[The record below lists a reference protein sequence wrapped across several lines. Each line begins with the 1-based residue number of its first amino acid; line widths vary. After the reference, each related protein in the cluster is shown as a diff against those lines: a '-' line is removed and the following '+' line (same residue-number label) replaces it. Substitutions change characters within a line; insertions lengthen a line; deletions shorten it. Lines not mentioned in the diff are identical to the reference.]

1 LSDGAE
7 NALQHV
13 SVNKQTPNYPAK
25 PADHQETRHA
35 RGTPMLP
42 KLTQNSA
49 EISAKSLETAGHALL
64 VLPHATTLPAIPAAA
79 ELKAVLKR
87 RDLKVEA
94 LAKSPVAMQLAGG
107 TLAVV
112 LMLKADASTFA
123 THELLR
129 KGLAL
134 LMSEHPTSLTL
145 AVFGD
150 DAFRARAAE
159 AAVYTTLVNAVPLPS
174 RKSRADPALKRVQLF
189 GYKAADGF
197 ARAHALA
204 EGNLLTRSLTVQGP
218 DELTPG
224 VYRKRIK
231 ALAKSYGWSVE
242 EFPFAKL
249 KKMGAGAFCAVAQGS
264 PAQDAAI
271 VRIRYKGPEK
281 GSGVRTQKGIK
292 GRKSGKTVAF
302 VGKGICFD
310 TGGHNLKPA
319 KYMQGM
325 HEDMNGSA
333 VVLGILAAAAKLKLP
348 VALEG
353 WVALA
358 ENHISPQA
366 YRQNEVVSALDGTTI
381 EVVHTDAEGRM
392 VLADTLALAA
402 QGKPD
407 LIADFATLTG
417 SMHYALGSRM
427 SGVFA
432 SSSALAHQAS
442 RAATASGERIVV
454 FPYPEDYDA
463 SLDSSMADV
472 KQCSMEGEADHILAT
487 RFLSRFVGDT
497 PWLHMDL
504 SGHSCKGG
512 LGAVMSDANGFGVA
526 WALALLDGLQ
536 Q

>member
-1 LSDGAE
+1 
-7 NALQHV
+7 
-13 SVNKQTPNYPAK
+13 
-25 PADHQETRHA
+25 
-35 RGTPMLP
+35 MLP
-42 KLTQNSA
+42 KLA
-49 EISAKSLETAGHALL
+49 ENKQEITTKSLQDASHALL
-64 VLPHATTLPAIPAAA
+64 LLPVSKTLPEVPGSV
-79 ELKAVLKR
+79 ELKAVIKR
-87 RDLKVEA
+87 RDLKVDA
-94 LAKSPVAMQLAGG
+94 LAKSPVAVQLPGG
-107 TLAVV
+107 TLAVYA
-112 LMLKADASTFA
+112 MLKADASTFE
-123 THELLR
+123 THEMVR
-129 KGLAL
+129 KALAL
-134 LMSEHPTSLTL
+134 LLAEHPKSLAV

-150 DAFRARAAE
+150 DGFKSRAAE
-159 AAVYTTLVNAVPLPS
+159 AAVYTALVNALPLPS
-174 RKSRADPALKRVQLF
+174 RKSRADPLLKSVQLF
-189 GYKAADGF
+189 GHQSVDGF
-197 ARAHALA
+197 ARVSALA

-224 VYRKRIK
+224 IYRKRIK
-231 ALAKSYGWSVE
+231 SLARQYGWTIE
-242 EFPFAKL
+242 EYPFDKL

-264 PAQDAAI
+264 PAKDAAI
-271 VRIRYKGPEK
+271 VRIRCEGGKSEG
-281 GSGVRTQKGIK
+281 GRGK
-292 GRKSGKTVAF
+292 GRGSKKVAF

-333 VVLGILAAAAKLKLP
+333 VVLGILAAASRLKLP

-366 YRQNEVVSALDGTTI
+366 YRQNEVVKALNGTTI

-392 VLADTLALAA
+392 VLADTLTLAA
-402 QGKPD
+402 KGKPD
-407 LIADFATLTG
+407 LVADFATLTG
-417 SMHYALGSRM
+417 TMHYALGSRM

-454 FPYPEDYDA
+454 FPYPEDYDS
-463 SLDSSMADV
+463 SLDSTVADV

-512 LGAVMSDANGFGVA
+512 LGAVMSDTNGFGVA
-526 WALALLDGLQ
+526 WGIALLDGLRD
-536 Q
+536 

>member
-1 LSDGAE
+1 
-7 NALQHV
+7 
-13 SVNKQTPNYPAK
+13 
-25 PADHQETRHA
+25 
-35 RGTPMLP
+35 MLP
-42 KLTQNSA
+42 KLA
-49 EISAKSLETAGHALL
+49 ENKQEITIKSLQAAGHALL
-64 VLPHATTLPAIPAAA
+64 LLPVSKTLPEVPGSV
-79 ELKAVLKR
+79 ELKAVMKR
-87 RDLKVEA
+87 RDLKIDA
-94 LAKSPVAMQLAGG
+94 LAKSPVAVQLPGG
-107 TLAVV
+107 TLAVYA
-112 LMLKADASTFA
+112 MLKADASTFEA
-123 THELLR
+123 HEMVR
-129 KGLAL
+129 KGLVL
-134 LMSEHPTSLTL
+134 LLAEHPKSLAL

-150 DAFRARAAE
+150 DDFKSRAAD
-159 AAVYTTLVNAVPLPS
+159 AAVYATLVNAVPLPS
-174 RKSRADPALKRVQLF
+174 RKSKSDPLLKSVQLF
-189 GYKAADGF
+189 GYQSADGF
-197 ARAHALA
+197 ARVSALA

-224 VYRKRIK
+224 VYRKRIRS
-231 ALAKSYGWSVE
+231 LARQYGWTVE
-242 EFPFAKL
+242 EYPFDKL

-264 PAQDAAI
+264 PAKDAAI
-271 VRIRYKGPEK
+271 VRITCEGSKREGARAKGK
-281 GSGVRTQKGIK
+281 GSKR
-292 GRKSGKTVAF
+292 VAF

-333 VVLGILAAAAKLKLP
+333 VVLGILAAASKLKQP

-366 YRQNEVVSALDGTTI
+366 YRQNEVVKALNGTTI

-392 VLADTLALAA
+392 VLADTLTLAA
-402 QGKPD
+402 KGKPD

-432 SSSALAHQAS
+432 SSSGLAHQAS

-454 FPYPEDYDA
+454 FPYPEDYDG
-463 SLDSSMADV
+463 SLDSTVADV

-526 WALALLDGLQ
+526 WGIALLEGLRA
-536 Q
+536 

>member
-1 LSDGAE
+1 
-7 NALQHV
+7 
-13 SVNKQTPNYPAK
+13 
-25 PADHQETRHA
+25 
-35 RGTPMLP
+35 MLP
-42 KLTQNSA
+42 KLTENKQ
-49 EISAKSLETAGHALL
+49 EITANSLETAGHALL
-64 VLPHATTLPAIPAAA
+64 LLPVSKSLPEVPGSV
-79 ELKAVLKR
+79 ELKAAMKR
-87 RDLKVEA
+87 RGLKIDA
-94 LAKSPVAMQLAGG
+94 LAKSPVAVQLPGG

-112 LMLKADASTFA
+112 AMLKADASTFEA
-123 THELLR
+123 HEQVR
-129 KGLAL
+129 RALAL
-134 LMSEHPTSLTL
+134 LLAEHPKALTL
-145 AVFGD
+145 AVFGE
-150 DAFRARAAE
+150 AEFTARAAE
-159 AAVYTTLVNAVPLPS
+159 AAVYTALVNAVPLPS
-174 RKSRADPALKRVQLF
+174 RKSKTDPVLKSVQLF
-189 GYKAADGF
+189 GHKSADGF
-197 ARAHALA
+197 ARVQALA
-204 EGNLLTRSLTVQGP
+204 EGNVLTRSLTVQGP

-231 ALAKSYGWSVE
+231 ALAKQYGWTVE
-242 EFPFAKL
+242 EYGFDKL

-264 PAQDAAI
+264 PAKDAAI
-271 VRIRYKGPEK
+271 VRLTYGEPVRSG
-281 GSGVRTQKGIK
+281 GRGVRGKKQKPRI
-292 GRKSGKTVAF
+292 AF

-333 VVLGILAAAAKLKLP
+333 VVLGILAAASKLKLP

-366 YRQNEVVSALDGTTI
+366 YRQNEVVTALNGTTI

-392 VLADTLALAA
+392 VLADTLTLAA
-402 QGKPD
+402 KGKPD

-442 RAATASGERIVV
+442 RAGTSSGERIVV
-454 FPYPEDYDA
+454 FPYPEDYDS
-463 SLDSSMADV
+463 SLDSTVADV

-526 WALALLDGLQ
+526 WGMALLEGMKN
-536 Q
+536 

>member
-1 LSDGAE
+1 VDGLGKSAG
-7 NALQHV
+7 
-13 SVNKQTPNYPAK
+13 KIQTRNYPVN
-25 PADHQETRHA
+25 PANHQEKRHPQ
-35 RGTPMLP
+35 GTLMLP
-42 KLTQNSA
+42 KLA
-49 EISAKSLETAGHALL
+49 ENKQEITAKSLESAGHALL
-64 VLPHATTLPAIPAAA
+64 LLPVSKILPDIPGSA
-79 ELKAVLKR
+79 EIKAVMKR
-87 RDLKVEA
+87 RDLKIDA
-94 LAKSPVAMQLAGG
+94 LAKSPVAVQLPGG

-112 LMLKADASTFA
+112 AMLKAEASTFE
-123 THELLR
+123 THELVR
-129 KGLAL
+129 KALAQ
-134 LMSEHPTSLTL
+134 LMAEHPKVLTL

-150 DAFRARAAE
+150 DAFKARAAE
-159 AAVYTTLVNAVPLPS
+159 AAVYTALVNAVPLPS
-174 RKSRADPALKRVQLF
+174 RKSKADAVLKTVQLS
-189 GYKAADGF
+189 GYKSTDGF
-197 ARAHALA
+197 ARVRALA

-231 ALAKSYGWSVE
+231 ALAKQYGWTVE
-242 EFPFAKL
+242 EYAFDKL

-264 PAQDAAI
+264 PAKDAAI
-271 VRIRYKGPEK
+271 VRISYKGSK
-281 GSGVRTQKGIK
+281 A
-292 GRKSGKTVAF
+292 KSKKVAF

-333 VVLGILAAAAKLKLP
+333 VVLGILAAASKLKLP
-348 VALEG
+348 VALDG

-366 YRQNEVVSALDGTTI
+366 YRQNEVVKALNGTTI

-392 VLADTLALAA
+392 VLADTLTLASK
-402 QGKPD
+402 GKPD

-432 SSSALAHQAS
+432 TSSALAHSAS
-442 RAATASGERIVV
+442 RAATVSGERIVV
-454 FPYPEDYDA
+454 FPYPEDYDS
-463 SLDSSMADV
+463 SLDSTVADV

-512 LGAVMSDANGFGVA
+512 LGAVMSDTNGFGVA
-526 WALALLDGLQ
+526 WGMALLEGMQ
-536 Q
+536 A

>member
-1 LSDGAE
+1 
-7 NALQHV
+7 
-13 SVNKQTPNYPAK
+13 
-25 PADHQETRHA
+25 
-35 RGTPMLP
+35 MLP
-42 KLTQNSA
+42 KLA
-49 EISAKSLETAGHALL
+49 ENKQEITAKSLETAGHALL
-64 VLPHATTLPAIPAAA
+64 LLPVSKSLPEVPGSV
-79 ELKAVLKR
+79 ELKAAMKR
-87 RDLKVEA
+87 RGLKTDA
-94 LAKSPVAMQLAGG
+94 LTKSPVAVQLPGG
-107 TLAVV
+107 TLAVYV
-112 LMLKADASTFA
+112 MLKADASTFEA
-123 THELLR
+123 HEQVR
-129 KGLAL
+129 KALAL
-134 LMSEHPTSLTL
+134 LLAEHPKALTL
-145 AVFGD
+145 AVFGE
-150 DAFRARAAE
+150 AEFTARVAE
-159 AAVYTTLVNAVPLPS
+159 AAVYTALVNAVPLPS
-174 RKSRADPALKRVQLF
+174 RKSKTDPALKSVQLF
-189 GYKAADGF
+189 GHKSADGF
-197 ARAHALA
+197 ARTQALA
-204 EGNLLTRSLTVQGP
+204 EGNVLTRSLTVQGP

-231 ALAKSYGWSVE
+231 ALAKQYGWTVE
-242 EFPFAKL
+242 EYAFDKL

-264 PAQDAAI
+264 PAKDAAI
-271 VRIRYKGPEK
+271 VRLTYGEPVRGEGRGAKGK
-281 GSGVRTQKGIK
+281 KQKPRI
-292 GRKSGKTVAF
+292 AF

-333 VVLGILAAAAKLKLP
+333 VVLGILAAASKLKLP

-366 YRQNEVVSALDGTTI
+366 YRQNEVITALNGTTI

-392 VLADTLALAA
+392 VLADTLTLAA
-402 QGKPD
+402 RGKPD

-417 SMHYALGSRM
+417 SMHHALGSRM

-432 SSSALAHQAS
+432 SSSTLAHQAS
-442 RAATASGERIVV
+442 RAGTSSGERIVV
-454 FPYPEDYDA
+454 FPYPEDYDS
-463 SLDSSMADV
+463 SLDSTVADV

-526 WALALLDGLQ
+526 WGMALLDGLQ
-536 Q
+536 A

>member
-1 LSDGAE
+1 
-7 NALQHV
+7 
-13 SVNKQTPNYPAK
+13 
-25 PADHQETRHA
+25 
-35 RGTPMLP
+35 MLP
-42 KLTQNSA
+42 KLA
-49 EISAKSLETAGHALL
+49 ENKQEITAKTLESAGHALL
-64 VLPHATTLPAIPAAA
+64 LLPVSKSLPDVPGSV
-79 ELKAVLKR
+79 ELKAAMKR
-87 RDLKVEA
+87 RDLKLDT
-94 LAKSPVAMQLAGG
+94 LAKSPVAVQLPGG

-112 LMLKADASTFA
+112 AMLQADASTFEA
-123 THELLR
+123 HEQVR
-129 KGLAL
+129 RALAL
-134 LMSEHPTSLTL
+134 LMAEHPKALAL

-150 DAFRARAAE
+150 AAFKARAAE
-159 AAVYTTLVNAVPLPS
+159 AAVYAALVNAVPLPS
-174 RKSRADPALKRVQLF
+174 RKSKADAAIKSIQLF
-189 GYKAADGF
+189 GHKSADGF
-197 ARAHALA
+197 ARVRALA

-231 ALAKSYGWSVE
+231 ALAKQYGWTVE
-242 EFPFAKL
+242 EYPFAKL

-264 PAQDAAI
+264 PAKDAAI
-271 VRIRYKGPEK
+271 VRIRYQGA
-281 GSGVRTQKGIK
+281 GIRDQKNPKKI
-292 GRKSGKTVAF
+292 AF

-333 VVLGILAAAAKLKLP
+333 VVLGILVAASKQKLP
-348 VALEG
+348 VSLDG

-358 ENHISPQA
+358 ENHISPEA
-366 YRQNEVVSALDGTTI
+366 YRQNEVVKALNGTTI

-392 VLADTLALAA
+392 VLADTLTLAA
-402 QGKPD
+402 KSKPD

-417 SMHYALGSRM
+417 TMHYALGSRM

-432 SSSALAHQAS
+432 SSSAIAHQAS

-454 FPYPEDYDA
+454 FPYPEDYDSA
-463 SLDSSMADV
+463 LDSTVADV

-526 WALALLDGLQ
+526 WAIALLDGLNAQ
-536 Q
+536 T

>member
-1 LSDGAE
+1 
-7 NALQHV
+7 
-13 SVNKQTPNYPAK
+13 
-25 PADHQETRHA
+25 
-35 RGTPMLP
+35 MLP
-42 KLTQNSA
+42 KLTENKQEITAKTLESA
-49 EISAKSLETAGHALL
+49 SHAL
-64 VLPHATTLPAIPAAA
+64 VLLPQSKTLPELPGGA
-79 ELKAVLKR
+79 ELKAVMKR
-87 RDLKVEA
+87 RDLKVDA
-94 LAKSPVAMQLAGG
+94 LAKSPVAVQLPGG
-107 TLAVV
+107 TLAVYA
-112 LMLKADASTFA
+112 MLKAGASTFE
-123 THELLR
+123 THEQVR
-129 KGLAL
+129 KALAL
-134 LMSEHPTSLTL
+134 LMAEHPKTLTL
-145 AVFGD
+145 AVVGEA
-150 DAFRARAAE
+150 AFSARAAE
-159 AAVYTTLVNAVPLPS
+159 AAVYTALVNAVPLPS
-174 RKSRADPALKRVQLF
+174 RKSKTDAVLKSIQLF
-189 GYKAADGF
+189 GHKSADGF
-197 ARAHALA
+197 AHARALA

-231 ALAKSYGWSVE
+231 ALAKAYGWTFE
-242 EFPFAKL
+242 EYGFDKL

-264 PAQDAAI
+264 PAKDAAI
-271 VRIRYKGPEK
+271 VRISYKGPRK
-281 GSGVRTQKGIK
+281 G
-292 GRKSGKTVAF
+292 SGKTVAF

-333 VVLGILAAAAKLKLP
+333 VVLGILAAASKLKLP

-358 ENHISPQA
+358 ENHISPEA
-366 YRQNEVVSALDGTTI
+366 YRQNEVVKALNGTTI

-392 VLADTLALAA
+392 VLADTLTLAA
-402 QGKPD
+402 KGKPD

-432 SSSALAHQAS
+432 TSSALAHQAS

-454 FPYPEDYDA
+454 FPYPEDYDS
-463 SLDSSMADV
+463 SLDSTVADV

-526 WALALLDGLQ
+526 WGIALLDGLQ
-536 Q
+536 AGA

>member
-1 LSDGAE
+1 
-7 NALQHV
+7 
-13 SVNKQTPNYPAK
+13 
-25 PADHQETRHA
+25 
-35 RGTPMLP
+35 MLP
-42 KLTQNSA
+42 KLSENKQ
-49 EISAKSLETAGHALL
+49 EITDKLLEPMGYVLILLPAGKTLPDMPAGNELKVVMKRRNLKMDALL
-64 VLPHATTLPAIPAAA
+64 
-79 ELKAVLKR
+79 
-87 RDLKVEA
+87 
-94 LAKSPVAMQLAGG
+94 KSPVVLQLAGG

-112 LMLKADASTFA
+112 AMLENDASPFA
-123 THELLR
+123 LHERIR
-129 KGLAL
+129 KGLAP
-134 LMSEHPTSLTL
+134 LMAEHPKSLVL
-145 AVFGD
+145 ALLGD
-150 DAFRARAAE
+150 AAFKTRVAE
-159 AAVYTTLVNAVPLPS
+159 AAVYAALVNGVPLPS
-174 RKSRADPALKRVQLF
+174 RKSKPEAALKVIQLS
-189 GYKAADGF
+189 GYKSADGF
-197 ARAHALA
+197 ARVKALA

-231 ALAKSYGWSVE
+231 ELGKQYGWTIE
-242 EFPFAKL
+242 EYSFAKL

-264 PAQDAAI
+264 PAKDAAI
-271 VRIRYKGPEK
+271 VRISYKGKVTKANAQP
-281 GSGVRTQKGIK
+281 
-292 GRKSGKTVAF
+292 VAF

-333 VVLGILAAAAKLKLP
+333 VVLGILAAASLMKLP

-358 ENHISPQA
+358 ENHISPEA
-366 YRQNEVVSALDGTTI
+366 YRQNEVVKALNGTTI

-392 VLADTLALAA
+392 VLADTLTLAA
-402 QGKPD
+402 RGKPA

-417 SMHYALGSRM
+417 TMHYALGSRM

-442 RAATASGERIVV
+442 RAGTASGERIVV
-454 FPYPEDYDA
+454 FPYPEDYDHH
-463 SLDSSMADV
+463 LDSTVADV

-487 RFLSRFVGDT
+487 RFLSRFVGET

-526 WALALLDGLQ
+526 WGIALLEARKTA
-536 Q
+536 

>member
-1 LSDGAE
+1 ML
-7 NALQHV
+7 
-13 SVNKQTPNYPAK
+13 
-25 PADHQETRHA
+25 
-35 RGTPMLP
+35 MLP
-42 KLTQNSA
+42 KLAENKQEITQ
-49 EISAKSLETAGHALL
+49 KRLGTAGHAL
-64 VLPHATTLPAIPAAA
+64 VLLPVSKTLPEVPGSV
-79 ELKAVLKR
+79 ELKAVMKR
-87 RDLKVEA
+87 RDLKVDT
-94 LAKSPVAMQLAGG
+94 LAKSPVAVQLPGG
-107 TLAVV
+107 TLAAYA
-112 LMLKADASTFA
+112 MLKADASTFE
-123 THELLR
+123 THEMVR
-129 KGLAL
+129 KGLAQL
-134 LMSEHPTSLTL
+134 LAEHPKSLAL

-150 DAFRARAAE
+150 DGFKSRAAE
-159 AAVYTTLVNAVPLPS
+159 AAVYATLVNAVPLPS
-174 RKSRADPALKRVQLF
+174 RKSKSDPVLKSMQLF
-189 GYKAADGF
+189 GHQSADGF
-197 ARAHALA
+197 ARMQALA

-231 ALAKSYGWSVE
+231 ALAKQYGWTVE

-264 PAQDAAI
+264 PAKDAAI
-271 VRIRYKGPEK
+271 VRITCEGGRGKGK
-281 GSGVRTQKGIK
+281 RSKK
-292 GRKSGKTVAF
+292 VAF

-333 VVLGILAAAAKLKLP
+333 VVLGILAAASKLKLP

-358 ENHISPQA
+358 ENHISPEA
-366 YRQNEVVSALDGTTI
+366 YRQNEVVKALNGTTI

-392 VLADTLALAA
+392 VLADTLTLAA
-402 QGKPD
+402 KGKPD

-417 SMHYALGSRM
+417 TMHYALGSRM

-454 FPYPEDYDA
+454 FPYPEDYDS
-463 SLDSSMADV
+463 SLDSTVADV

-526 WALALLDGLQ
+526 WGIALLDGLQ
-536 Q
+536 A

>member
-1 LSDGAE
+1 
-7 NALQHV
+7 
-13 SVNKQTPNYPAK
+13 
-25 PADHQETRHA
+25 
-35 RGTPMLP
+35 MLP
-42 KLTQNSA
+42 KLTENKA
-49 EISAKSLETAGHALL
+49 EITEKLLDQAGHALL
-64 VLPHATTLPAIPAAA
+64 VLPHAKALPEVAGAAA
-79 ELKAVLKR
+79 LKAALKR
-87 RDLKVEA
+87 RNLKAEA
-94 LAKSPVAMQLAGG
+94 LAKSPVAVQLPGG
-107 TLAVV
+107 TLAVAV
-112 LMLKADASTFA
+112 MVKPDASTFEI
-123 THELLR
+123 HEVLR

-134 LMSEHPTSLTL
+134 LMVEHPKTLAL

-150 DAFRARAAE
+150 AALKARVGE
-159 AAVYTTLVNAVPLPS
+159 AVAYVALVNAVPLPA
-174 RKSRADPALKRVQLF
+174 RKSKPDPALKAIALHGHKSTDGLARVQ
-189 GYKAADGF
+189 
-197 ARAHALA
+197 ALA

-231 ALAKSYGWSVE
+231 ALAKTYGWSVE
-242 EFPFAKL
+242 EYPFDKL

-264 PAQDAAI
+264 PAKDAAI
-271 VRIRYKGPEK
+271 VRVRYQGAGIRNRKGTK
-281 GSGVRTQKGIK
+281 KA
-292 GRKSGKTVAF
+292 AF

-333 VVLGILAAAAKLKLP
+333 VVLGILAVASKLKLP
-348 VALEG
+348 FTLEG

-366 YRQNEVVSALDGTTI
+366 YRQNEVVKALNGTSI

-392 VLADTLALAA
+392 VLADTLTLAA
-402 QGKPD
+402 KAKPD

-463 SLDSSMADV
+463 SLDSTVADV

-526 WALALLDGLQ
+526 WAIALLDGLQ
-536 Q
+536 SGS

>member
-1 LSDGAE
+1 
-7 NALQHV
+7 
-13 SVNKQTPNYPAK
+13 
-25 PADHQETRHA
+25 
-35 RGTPMLP
+35 MLP
-42 KLTQNSA
+42 KLSENRHELA
-49 EISAKSLETAGHALL
+49 AKSLEAASHALL
-64 VLPHATTLPAIPAAA
+64 LLPESKTLPEVPGAA
-79 ELKAVLKR
+79 ELKAAMKR
-87 RDLKVEA
+87 RDLKPDA
-94 LAKSPVAMQLAGG
+94 LAKSPVAVQLPGG
-107 TLAVV
+107 ALAVFA
-112 LMLKADASTFA
+112 MLKADASTFD
-123 THELLR
+123 THER
-129 KGLAL
+129 VRRALAL
-134 LMSEHPTSLTL
+134 LMAEHPKALTL

-150 DAFRARAAE
+150 AEFKARAAE
-159 AAVYTTLVNAVPLPS
+159 AAVYTALVNAVPLPS
-174 RKSRADPALKRVQLF
+174 RKSKPDPVLKTIQLH
-189 GYKAADGF
+189 GHKPADGF
-197 ARAHALA
+197 ARVQALA

-231 ALAKSYGWSVE
+231 ALAKEYGWSVE
-242 EFPFAKL
+242 EFAFDKL

-264 PAQDAAI
+264 PAKDAAI
-271 VRIRYKGPEK
+271 VRVSYKGPK
-281 GSGVRTQKGIK
+281 AKAK
-292 GRKSGKTVAF
+292 KVAF

-333 VVLGILAAAAKLKLP
+333 VVLGILAAASKLQLP

-358 ENHISPQA
+358 ENHISPEA
-366 YRQNEVVSALDGTTI
+366 YRQNEVVTALNGTTI

-392 VLADTLALAA
+392 VLADTLTLAA
-402 QGKPD
+402 RGKPD

-427 SGVFA
+427 SGLFA

-454 FPYPEDYDA
+454 FPYPEDYEA
-463 SLDSSMADV
+463 SLESSVADV

-526 WALALLDGLQ
+526 WAIHLLEATGG
-536 Q
+536 

>member
-1 LSDGAE
+1 
-7 NALQHV
+7 
-13 SVNKQTPNYPAK
+13 
-25 PADHQETRHA
+25 
-35 RGTPMLP
+35 MLP
-42 KLTQNSA
+42 KLA
-49 EISAKSLETAGHALL
+49 ENKQEITVKSLGMAGHALIL
-64 VLPHATTLPAIPAAA
+64 LPASKTLPELPGGA

-87 RDLKVEA
+87 RDLKADA
-94 LAKSPVAMQLAGG
+94 LIKSPVAVQLAGG
-107 TLAVV
+107 TLAVFA
-112 LMLKADASTFA
+112 MLKPDASTFEA
-123 THELLR
+123 HEVAR

-134 LMSEHPTSLTL
+134 LLAEHPKSLTL

-150 DAFRARAAE
+150 AAFKARAAD
-159 AAVYTTLVNAVPLPS
+159 AAVYSALVNAVPLPS
-174 RKSRADPALKRVQLF
+174 RKAKTDAALKTVQLF
-189 GYKAADGF
+189 GHQSADSF
-197 ARAHALA
+197 ARVKALA
-204 EGNLLTRSLTVQGP
+204 EGNILTRSLTVQGP

-231 ALAKSYGWSVE
+231 AMAKQYGWTVE
-242 EFPFAKL
+242 EYSFDKL

-264 PAQDAAI
+264 PAKDAAI
-271 VRIRYKGPEK
+271 VRISYKGPKK
-281 GSGVRTQKGIK
+281 GSGVRGQG
-292 GRKSGKTVAF
+292 SGKTVAF

-333 VVLGILAAAAKLKLP
+333 VVLGILAAASKLKLP
-348 VALEG
+348 VALDG

-366 YRQNEVVSALDGTTI
+366 YRQNEVVTALNGTTI

-392 VLADTLALAA
+392 VLADTLTLASK
-402 QGKPD
+402 GKPD

-442 RAATASGERIVV
+442 RAATSSGERIVV
-454 FPYPEDYDA
+454 FPYPEDYDS
-463 SLDSSMADV
+463 SLDSTVADV

-526 WALALLDGLQ
+526 WGIALLDGLQ
-536 Q
+536 AKA

>member
-1 LSDGAE
+1 
-7 NALQHV
+7 
-13 SVNKQTPNYPAK
+13 
-25 PADHQETRHA
+25 
-35 RGTPMLP
+35 MLP
-42 KLTQNSA
+42 KLTENKQ
-49 EISAKSLETAGHALL
+49 EITAKSLEIAGHALL
-64 VLPHATTLPAIPAAA
+64 LLPVSKSLPDMPGSA
-79 ELKAVLKR
+79 ELKSVMKR
-87 RDLKVEA
+87 RDIKVDA
-94 LAKSPVAMQLAGG
+94 LAKSPVAVQLPGG

-112 LMLKADASTFA
+112 AMLKNDASTFEV
-123 THELLR
+123 HEMVR

-134 LMSEHPTSLTL
+134 LMAEHPKSLTL
-145 AVFGD
+145 AVLGD
-150 DAFRARAAE
+150 DAFKARASE
-159 AAVYTTLVNAVPLPS
+159 AAVYAALVNAMPLPS
-174 RKSRADPALKRVQLF
+174 RKSKVEAALKTVQLF
-189 GYKAADGF
+189 GHQSADGF
-197 ARAHALA
+197 ARVTALA

-231 ALAKSYGWSVE
+231 ALARQYGWTVE
-242 EFPFAKL
+242 EYSFDKL

-264 PAQDAAI
+264 PAKDAAI
-271 VRIRYKGPEK
+271 VRISYKGK
-281 GSGVRTQKGIK
+281 A
-292 GRKSGKTVAF
+292 GKVKTKPVAF

-319 KYMQGM
+319 KFMQGM

-333 VVLGILAAAAKLKLP
+333 VVLGILAAASILKLP

-366 YRQNEVVSALDGTTI
+366 YRQNEVVKALNGTTI

-392 VLADTLALAA
+392 VLADTLTLAA
-402 QGKPD
+402 KGKPA

-417 SMHYALGSRM
+417 AMHYALGSRM

-442 RAATASGERIVV
+442 RAGSTSGERIVV
-454 FPYPEDYDA
+454 FPYPEDYDS
-463 SLDSSMADV
+463 SLDSTVADV

-487 RFLSRFVGDT
+487 LFLARFVGDT

-512 LGAVMSDANGFGVA
+512 LGAVMSDTNGFGVA
-526 WALALLDGLQ
+526 WGMALLEGFQ
-536 Q
+536 A

>member
-1 LSDGAE
+1 
-7 NALQHV
+7 
-13 SVNKQTPNYPAK
+13 
-25 PADHQETRHA
+25 
-35 RGTPMLP
+35 MLP
-42 KLTQNSA
+42 KLTENKQ
-49 EISAKSLETAGHALL
+49 EITAKSLETAGHVLL
-64 VLPHATTLPAIPAAA
+64 LLPVSKSLPDVPGSV
-79 ELKAVLKR
+79 ELKAVMKR
-87 RDLKVEA
+87 RDLKIDT
-94 LAKSPVAMQLAGG
+94 LAKSPVAVQLPGG

-112 LMLKADASTFA
+112 AMLKADASTFE
-123 THELLR
+123 THESVR
-129 KGLAL
+129 KALAL
-134 LMSEHPTSLTL
+134 LLAEHPKALTL
-145 AVFGD
+145 AVFGE
-150 DAFRARAAE
+150 DAFKARAAE
-159 AAVYTTLVNAVPLPS
+159 AAVYTALVNAVPLPS
-174 RKSRADPALKRVQLF
+174 RKSKTDPILKSVQLF
-189 GYKAADGF
+189 GHKSADGF
-197 ARAHALA
+197 ARVQALA
-204 EGNLLTRSLTVQGP
+204 EGNVLTRSLTVQGP

-224 VYRKRIK
+224 TYRKRIK
-231 ALAKSYGWSVE
+231 ALAKQYGWTVE
-242 EFPFAKL
+242 EYSFDKL

-264 PAQDAAI
+264 PAKDAAI
-271 VRIRYKGPEK
+271 VRISYKGPK
-281 GSGVRTQKGIK
+281 GKAK
-292 GRKSGKTVAF
+292 KVAF

-333 VVLGILAAAAKLKLP
+333 VVLGILAAASKLKLP

-366 YRQNEVVSALDGTTI
+366 YRQNEVITALNGTTI

-392 VLADTLALAA
+392 VLADTLTLAA
-402 QGKPD
+402 KGKPD

-432 SSSALAHQAS
+432 TSSALAHQAS

-454 FPYPEDYDA
+454 FPYPEDYE
-463 SLDSSMADV
+463 SNLDSTVADV

-526 WALALLDGLQ
+526 WGMALLEGMKG
-536 Q
+536 

>member
-1 LSDGAE
+1 
-7 NALQHV
+7 
-13 SVNKQTPNYPAK
+13 
-25 PADHQETRHA
+25 
-35 RGTPMLP
+35 MLP
-42 KLTQNSA
+42 KLA
-49 EISAKSLETAGHALL
+49 ENKQEITSKSLQAAGHALL
-64 VLPHATTLPAIPAAA
+64 LLPVSKTLPEVPGSA
-79 ELKAVLKR
+79 ELKAVMKR
-87 RDLKVEA
+87 RDLKVDA
-94 LAKSPVAMQLAGG
+94 LAKSPVTVQLPGG
-107 TLAVV
+107 TLAVYA
-112 LMLKADASTFA
+112 MLKAEASTFE
-123 THELLR
+123 THEAVR
-129 KGLAL
+129 KALAL
-134 LMSEHPTSLTL
+134 LLAEHPKSLAL

-150 DAFRARAAE
+150 GDFKSRAAE
-159 AAVYTTLVNAVPLPS
+159 AVVYTLLVNAVALPS
-174 RKSRADPALKRVQLF
+174 RKSKSDPVLKSVQLF
-189 GYKAADGF
+189 GHDSADGF
-197 ARAHALA
+197 ARAQALA

-231 ALAKSYGWSVE
+231 SLARQYGWTVE
-242 EFPFAKL
+242 EFPFDKL

-264 PAQDAAI
+264 PAKDAAI
-271 VRIRYKGPEK
+271 VRIRCEGGKAKGK
-281 GSGVRTQKGIK
+281 GSKK
-292 GRKSGKTVAF
+292 VAF

-333 VVLGILAAAAKLKLP
+333 VVLGILAAASKLKLP
-348 VALEG
+348 VTLEG

-366 YRQNEVVSALDGTTI
+366 YRQNEVVRALNGTTI

-392 VLADTLALAA
+392 VLADTLTLAA
-402 QGKPD
+402 KGKPD
-407 LIADFATLTG
+407 LVADVATLTG
-417 SMHYALGSRM
+417 TMHYALGSRM

-454 FPYPEDYDA
+454 FPYPEDYDS
-463 SLDSSMADV
+463 SLDSTVADV

-526 WALALLDGLQ
+526 WGIALLDSLRA
-536 Q
+536 